1 MEPPILKEID
11 ITINFNWGTDYI
23 FNSLSDFISKRWIG
37 SILSPETALFTF
49 TVSSDDGRRV
59 LINNE
64 VFLDHINS
72 CCDDC
77 TFTYKLIKGEF
88 CN

>member
-23 FNSLSDFISKRWIG
+23 FNSLSDFISKRWI
-37 SILSPETALFTF
+37 SILSPVTALFTL
-49 TVSSDDGRRV
+49 TLSSDDGSRV

-64 VFLDHINS
+64 VVL
-72 CCDDC
+72 
-77 TFTYKLIKGEF
+77 YKLIKGEF